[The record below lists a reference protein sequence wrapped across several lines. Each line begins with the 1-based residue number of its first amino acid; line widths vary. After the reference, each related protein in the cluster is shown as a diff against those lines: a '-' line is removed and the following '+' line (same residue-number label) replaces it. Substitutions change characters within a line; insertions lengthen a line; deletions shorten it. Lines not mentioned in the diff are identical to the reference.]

1 MPASVL
7 VAVFVVAGIAI
18 LLPSLVRRFDRAERG
33 HVELRDSSMRVIS
46 RRRRRRT
53 VPGRRPVR
61 LPSAVLAEAG
71 IGPTTVV
78 GRVAVPGALVPG
90 RPEADAE
97 VRAALVA
104 EVMERYEAR
113 RADARTALAEEAAP
127 TRRTARA
134 RAGVG
139 ARFSASGRFGA
150 RAARTGGRSGAGAPA
165 ARARA
170 REARARARRRGPGR
184 MEADPAW
191 VRRWWRYRRRRVL
204 VLLALL
210 VPGQVLGVV
219 LVGPGFWTGVA
230 LSALVLGAYVLHLR
244 GVAASDRRRR
254 ERLVLRRRRARIL
267 AREAALAAGVA
278 AEVEAMVAEW
288 LAMPR
293 TERREPPS
301 EEVVAVL
308 AAGGQEV
315 VQAGDGTWYPREIPL
330 PLYVTA
336 PRAPAHPAAPVQPA
350 APAQPAAPTQ
360 PARPAAAAGGPSAY
374 RPTDHH
380 GGEEDLPRAANL

>member
-7 VAVFVVAGIAI
+7 VVVFVVAGIAS
-18 LLPSLVRRFDRAERG
+18 LLPSLVRRFDRTERG
-33 HVELRDSSMRVIS
+33 HAELRDSSMRVLT

-53 VPGRRPVR
+53 VPGRRPVQ
-61 LPSAVLAEAG
+61 LSSAVLAEAG
-71 IGPTTVV
+71 VGPTTVV
-78 GRVAVPGALVPG
+78 GRVTMAGALVPG
-90 RPEADAE
+90 QPEADAA

-113 RADARTALAEEAAP
+113 RADARTGLAEDAAP
-127 TRRTARA
+127 PRRTARV
-134 RAGVG
+134 RRGVG
-139 ARFSASGRFGA
+139 AGFSAGGRFGS

-165 ARARA
+165 ARV
-170 REARARARRRGPGR
+170 RARRRGPGR

-204 VLLALL
+204 ALLALL
-210 VPGQVLGVV
+210 VPGQALGVV
-219 LVGPGFWTGVA
+219 LVGPGFWSGVG
-230 LSALVLGAYVLHLR
+230 LSALVLAAYVLHLR

-315 VQAGDGTWYPREIPL
+315 VRAGDGTWYPREIPL

-336 PRAPAHPAAPVQPA
+336 PRAPAQPAPPVAPA
-350 APAQPAAPTQ
+350 APAAPAP
-360 PARPAAAAGGPSAY
+360 PARPAAASGGRSVY
-374 RPTDHH
+374 RPTDHD
-380 GGEEDLPRAANL
+380 GREDDLPRAANL